1 MPARFLE
8 NNDSREPRDGGPGL
22 ALRGRVHK
30 ISHGIV
36 GVMAGTLFFVAASR
50 TTSTGGMT
58 DVVTYH
64 NDVARTGQNLNE
76 TSLTPATV
84 TSATFGKTRF
94 LATDGKV
101 DAQPLF
107 LSGLLVPGVGVRD
120 VVYVATEHDS
130 VYAFDAATGSTLWQV
145 SLLGS
150 GETTSDTRG
159 CSQVTPEIGI
169 TSTPVIDRSRGPNGI
184 VYVVAMSK
192 AAGVYVQRLHAL
204 DAALGSELLG
214 GPQTIQ
220 ASFPGT
226 GAGSSGGVVT
236 FDAKQYEERAGL
248 LEINGQIVTTWTSHC
263 DIDPYT
269 GWIIA
274 HDAGTLARSSV
285 LNVTPNGSRG
295 GMWMAGAG
303 PAADAQGNVYVLDGN
318 GTFDTT
324 LTAGG
329 FPNKGDFGNA
339 FLKIATTGGLSV
351 ADYFATFDTVSA
363 SNADTDLG
371 SGGAMVFPDFV
382 DGSGATRH
390 LAVGA
395 GKDGHMYV
403 VDRDAMGK
411 WNASSNQNYQD
422 ISGALGGSVF
432 SMPAYFNNTLYYGA
446 SGAKL
451 KAFAIANARV
461 SGTAASSSAGSFT
474 YPGTTPSI
482 SASGSTNGI
491 VWAVENKSPAVLHAY
506 SATNLATELY
516 NSTQAANGRDSFGNG
531 NKFITPTIVNGRVY
545 VGTPT
550 GVVVFGLL
558 ATPPNPPTNVRIIR

>member
-1 MPARFLE
+1 MQ
-8 NNDSREPRDGGPGL
+8 
-22 ALRGRVHK
+22 K
-30 ISHGIV
+30 IGHGIV
-36 GVMAGTLFFVAASR
+36 GLTAGTLFLVASSQ
-50 TTSTGGMT
+50 TTSTGAPT

-84 TSATFGKTRF
+84 NATAFGKIRL

-101 DAQPLF
+101 DAEPLF
-107 LSGLLVPGVGVRD
+107 LSGVAVPGVGTRD

-130 VYAFDAATGSTLWQV
+130 VYAFDASSGSTLWHV
-145 SLLGS
+145 SLLGT

-184 VYVVAMSK
+184 IYVVAMSK
-192 AAGVYVQRLHAL
+192 TAAGAYVQRLHAL
-204 DAALGSELLG
+204 DAALGGQLLG

-220 ASFPGT
+220 ATFPGT

-236 FDAKQYEERAGL
+236 FDPKQYEERAGL
-248 LEINGQIVTTWTSHC
+248 LQINGQIVTVWTSHC

-269 GWIIA
+269 GWVIA
-274 HDAGTLARSSV
+274 YDAGTLARSSV

-324 LTAGG
+324 LTAAG
-329 FPNKGDFGNA
+329 FPNKGNFGNA

-382 DGSGATRH
+382 DASGKTRH

-395 GKDGHMYV
+395 GKDGHLYV

-411 WNASSNQNYQD
+411 WNGSSNQNYQD

-461 SGTAASSSAGSFT
+461 SGTAASSSAVSFA

-506 SATNLATELY
+506 NATNLATELY
-516 NSTQAANGRDSFGNG
+516 NSTQAASGRDSFGSG
-531 NKFITPTIVNGRVY
+531 NKFITPMIVNGRVY

-550 GVVVFGLL
+550 GVAVFGLL
-558 ATPPNPPTNVRIIR
+558 LAPPDPPTNVRIIR

>member
-1 MPARFLE
+1 MWVA
-8 NNDSREPRDGGPGL
+8 
-22 ALRGRVHK
+22 AV
-30 ISHGIV
+30 V
-36 GVMAGTLFFVAASR
+36 LFFVSASR
-50 TTSTGGMT
+50 TTSTGAIA

-76 TSLTPATV
+76 TILSPANV
-84 TSATFGKTRF
+84 AAATFGKVRI

-101 DAQPLF
+101 DAQPLS
-107 LSGLLVPGVGVRD
+107 LSGLSVPSVGVRD

-130 VYAFDAATGSTLWQV
+130 VYAFDANAGSILWSV
-145 SLLGS
+145 SLLGT

-192 AAGVYVQRLHAL
+192 TSAGGYIQRLHAL
-204 DAALGSELLG
+204 DAALGTELLG
-214 GPQTIQ
+214 GPKTIQ
-220 ASFPGT
+220 ASYPGT
-226 GAGSSGGVVT
+226 GAGSAGGFVT
-236 FDAKQYEERAGL
+236 FDPKQYEERAGL
-248 LEINGQIVTTWTSHC
+248 LELNGQIVTVWTSHC

-274 HDAGTLARSSV
+274 YDAGTLAQSSV

-295 GMWMAGAG
+295 GLWMAGAG
-303 PAADAQGNVYVLDGN
+303 PAADAAGNVYVLDGN

-324 LTAGG
+324 LTPAG
-329 FPNKGDFGNA
+329 FPNKGDYGNA
-339 FLKIATTGGLSV
+339 FIKIATAGGLSV

-371 SGGAMVFPDFV
+371 SGGAMVFPDFI
-382 DGSGATRH
+382 DSSGVTRH

-422 ISGALGGSVF
+422 IAGALGGSVF

-446 SGAKL
+446 SGVKL
-451 KAFAIANARV
+451 KAFAIANAKV
-461 SGTAASSSAGSFT
+461 STTAASSTATSFG
-474 YPGTTPSI
+474 YPGATPSI

-506 SATNLATELY
+506 DATNLARELY

-531 NKFITPTIVNGRVY
+531 NKFITPTIVKGHVY

-550 GVVVFGLL
+550 GVAVFGLL
-558 ATPPNPPTNVRIIR
+558 ISTPAAPTNLRIIR

>member
-1 MPARFLE
+1 
-8 NNDSREPRDGGPGL
+8 
-22 ALRGRVHK
+22 VHK
-30 ISHGIV
+30 IGHGIV
-36 GVMAGTLFFVAASR
+36 GVTAGTLFFVAASR
-50 TTSTGGMT
+50 TTSTGSTT

-76 TSLTPATV
+76 TSLTPTTV
-84 TSATFGKTRF
+84 TAATFGKTRL

-107 LSGLLVPGVGVRD
+107 LSSLQVPGVGVRD

-130 VYAFDAATGSTLWQV
+130 VYAFDAASGSTLWHV
-145 SLLGS
+145 SLLGT
-150 GETTSDTRG
+150 GETTSDARG

-169 TSTPVIDRSRGPNGI
+169 TSTPVIDRSRGPNGV

-192 AAGVYVQRLHAL
+192 TAAGAYIQRLHAL
-204 DAALGSELLG
+204 DAALGTELLG
-214 GPQTIQ
+214 GPQTVQ
-220 ASFPGT
+220 ATFPGT
-226 GAGSSGGVVT
+226 GAGSSGGIVP
-236 FDAKQYEERAGL
+236 FDPKQYEERAGL
-248 LEINGQIVTTWTSHC
+248 LEINGQIVTVWTSHC

-274 HDAGTLARSSV
+274 YDAGTLARTSV

-324 LTAGG
+324 LTAQG
-329 FPNKGDFGNA
+329 FPNKGNFGNA
-339 FLKIATTGGLSV
+339 FLKIATAGGLSV

-382 DGSGATRH
+382 DASGATRH

-395 GKDGHMYV
+395 GKDTHLYV

-432 SMPAYFNNTLYYGA
+432 SMPAYFKNTLYYGA

-451 KAFAIANARV
+451 KAFAITNARV
-461 SGTAASSSAGSFT
+461 SATAASSSAVSFT

-506 SATNLATELY
+506 DATNLATELY
-516 NSTQAANGRDSFGNG
+516 NSTQAANGRDSFGSG

-545 VGTPT
+545 VGTQT
-550 GVVVFGLL
+550 GVAVFGLL
-558 ATPPNPPTNVRIIR
+558 AVPPSPPTNVRIIR

>member
-1 MPARFLE
+1 VTA
-8 NNDSREPRDGGPGL
+8 GL
-22 ALRGRVHK
+22 
-30 ISHGIV
+30 
-36 GVMAGTLFFVAASR
+36 LFFAAAAR
-50 TTSTGGMT
+50 TTSTVAMV

-76 TSLTPATV
+76 TLLTPTTV
-84 TSATFGKTRF
+84 TAAAFGKTRM

-101 DAQPLF
+101 DAEPLF
-107 LSGLLVPGVGVRD
+107 LSGLSVPGVGVRD

-130 VYAFDAATGSTLWQV
+130 VYAFDAASGGQLWRV

-150 GETTSDTRG
+150 GETPSDTRG

-192 AAGVYVQRLHAL
+192 TAAGVYVQRLHAL

-220 ASFPGT
+220 ATFPGT

-236 FDAKQYEERAGL
+236 FDPKQYEERAGL
-248 LEINGQIVTTWTSHC
+248 LELNGQIITTWTSHC

-274 HDAGTLARSSV
+274 FDAGTLARSSV

-295 GMWMAGAG
+295 GLWMAGAG

-324 LTAGG
+324 MTAGG

-339 FLKIATTGGLSV
+339 FIKIATAGGLSV
-351 ADYFATFDTVSA
+351 ADYFATFDTVAA

-371 SGGAMVFPDFV
+371 SGGAMVFPDLV
-382 DGSGATRH
+382 DAMGATRH

-411 WNASSNQNYQD
+411 WNASTNQIYQD
-422 ISGALGGSVF
+422 ISGAIGGAVF
-432 SMPAYFNNTLYYGA
+432 SMPAYFNNRLYYGG

-451 KAFAIANARV
+451 KAFAIASARV
-461 SGTAASSSAGSFT
+461 SPTAASSSATSFG

-482 SASGSTNGI
+482 SASGSTGGI

-506 SATNLATELY
+506 DAANLAHELY
-516 NSTQAANGRDSFGNG
+516 NSTQAANSRDAFGNG
-531 NKFITPTIVNGRVY
+531 NKFITPMIVNGHVY

-550 GVVVFGLL
+550 GVAVFGLL
-558 ATPPNPPTNVRIIR
+558 HGKPSPPTNVRVVR

>member
-1 MPARFLE
+1 MAVLV
-8 NNDSREPRDGGPGL
+8 
-22 ALRGRVHK
+22 LRGGGRMHQMSRV
-30 ISHGIV
+30 IV
-36 GVMAGTLFFVAASR
+36 GVTAGTLFFVAASR
-50 TTSTGGMT
+50 TTSTGATT

-76 TSLTPATV
+76 TSLTTTTV
-84 TSATFGKTRF
+84 TAATFGKTRL

-107 LSGLLVPGVGVRD
+107 LSGVLVPGVGVRD

-130 VYAFDAATGSTLWQV
+130 VYAFDASSGSMLWHV
-145 SLLGS
+145 SLLGT

-169 TSTPVIDRSRGPNGI
+169 TSTPVIDRSRGANGV

-192 AAGVYVQRLHAL
+192 TAAGAYVQRLHAL

-220 ASFPGT
+220 ASFAGT
-226 GAGSSGGVVT
+226 GAGSSGGVVN
-236 FDAKQYEERAGL
+236 FDPKQYEERAGL
-248 LEINGQIVTTWTSHC
+248 LEINGQIVTVWTSHC

-274 HDAGTLARSSV
+274 YDAGTLTRSSV

-303 PAADAQGNVYVLDGN
+303 PAADAQGNIYVLDGN

-324 LTAGG
+324 LTSAG
-329 FPNKGDFGNA
+329 FPNQGDFGNA
-339 FLKIATTGGLSV
+339 FLKIATAGGLSV

-382 DGSGATRH
+382 DASGATRH

-395 GKDGHMYV
+395 GKDGHLYV

-451 KAFAIANARV
+451 KAFAIASARV
-461 SGTAASSSAGSFT
+461 SATAGSSSALSFT

-482 SASGSTNGI
+482 SASGSTHGI

-506 SATNLATELY
+506 DATNLATELY
-516 NSTQAANGRDSFGNG
+516 NTTQAANGRDSFGSG

-550 GVVVFGLL
+550 GVAVFGLL
-558 ATPPNPPTNVRIIR
+558 SGAPSPPSNLRIIR